1 MKRAVGPA
9 VVVGF
14 VAAFVLAA
22 AGLSTQPAAPAP
34 RQLHLTSGK
43 SIVIDSPAD
52 ITRVSVANPETLEA
66 VGVSPREVVL
76 NGRAPGETSVILWQQ
91 GGGRLLF
98 DVTVHAPTRLIEA
111 VQRQLEAELPG
122 QDVSVT
128 VEDGHVFLRGTVE
141 DMTSSD
147 RAVAI
152 ASALGEP
159 VNLLRVKVPEEEDQI
174 LLRVRFAN
182 VERTAVRELGV
193 NWFATGAGNTIGRI
207 TTGQFGAPS
216 PRAPGPGT
224 APTWSLSDALN
235 IFVFRPDL
243 DFGATLRLLQEKGV
257 LEILAEPNVLAI
269 DGKRASFLAGGEFPI
284 PVVQGATVGGFGAVT
299 IQWRE
304 FGIRLDFRPR
314 ITPRGTIRLR
324 VAPEVSSLDF
334 SNALV
339 IQGFRI
345 PALASRKVSTEIE
358 LDNRQS
364 FAIAGLLD
372 NRMRETFRKIPGLGD
387 IPYLGKLFQS
397 QSLEKS
403 KSELLVLVTPEI
415 VHPIPADQH
424 KPELE
429 MPKPFLEGG
438 AATTPRTPGVEATGE
453 FQPRPPQPTLPVE
466 KLRQIQEELAAE
478 PEEGVQAGFAP
489 SGGFAP
495 GSGGAG
501 VRMGPGEP

>member
-1 MKRAVGPA
+1 MKRGRAAMIVPVLS
-9 VVVGF
+9 VVL
-14 VAAFVLAA
+14 LAA
-22 AGLSTQPAAPAP
+22 GSLGATQAATAP
-34 RQLHLTSGK
+34 RQLHLTAGK
-43 SIVIDSPAD
+43 SIVIDSPVD

-76 NGRAPGETSVILWQQ
+76 NGRAPGETSVIVWQQ

-98 DVTVHAPTRLIEA
+98 DVSVHAPTRLLEA
-111 VQRQLEAELPG
+111 IQKQLEAELPG
-122 QDVSVT
+122 QDVSVS
-128 VEDGHVFLRGTVE
+128 VEDGHVFLRGTVN

-159 VNLLRVKVPEEEDQI
+159 VNLLRVKVPEQQQQI
-174 LLRVRFAN
+174 LLKVKFAN

-207 TTGQFGAPS
+207 STGQFPGPA

-224 APTWSLSDALN
+224 PPTWSLSDALN
-235 IFVFRPDL
+235 IFIFRPDL
-243 DFGATLRLLQEKGV
+243 DFGATLRLLQEKGL

-284 PVVQGATVGGFGAVT
+284 PVVQGGTVGGLGAVT
-299 IQWRE
+299 IEWRE

-364 FAIAGLLD
+364 FAIGGLLD

-387 IPYLGKLFQS
+387 IPFLGKLFQS
-397 QSLEKS
+397 QALEKS

-415 VHPIPADQH
+415 VHPIPAGQQA
-424 KPELE
+424 PGIE

-438 AATTPRTPGVEATGE
+438 AATAPRTPGVEVTGE
-453 FQPRPPQPTLPVE
+453 TKATPPQPTLPVE
-466 KLRQIQEELAAE
+466 KLRKIQEQLAAE
-478 PEEGVQAGFAP
+478 PEQSRQAGFAP
-489 SGGFAP
+489 SAGFTP
-495 GSGGAG
+495 GAGGAG
-501 VRMGPGEP
+501 VQTGPGGP

>member
-1 MKRAVGPA
+1 MKSVRPA
-9 VVVGF
+9 VIVSVLG
-14 VAAFVLAA
+14 ALLLAA
-22 AGLSTQPAAPAP
+22 GCLGATQAAPAP
-34 RQLHLTSGK
+34 RQLHLTAGK
-43 SIVIDSPAD
+43 SIVIDSPVD

-76 NGRAPGETSVILWQQ
+76 NGRAPGETSVIVWQQ

-98 DVTVHAPTRLIEA
+98 DVTVHAPTRLLEA
-111 VQRQLEAELPG
+111 VQRQLEKELPG

-152 ASALGEP
+152 VSALGEP
-159 VNLLRVKVPEEEDQI
+159 VNLLRVKVPEQEQQI
-174 LLRVRFAN
+174 LLKVKFAN
-182 VERTAVRELGV
+182 VERSAVRELGV
-193 NWFATGAGNTIGRI
+193 NWFATGAGNTVGRI
-207 TTGQFGAPS
+207 STGQFPAPS
-216 PRAPGPGT
+216 TTAPGPG
-224 APTWSLSDALN
+224 APPTWSLADALN

-243 DFGATLRLLQEKGV
+243 DFGATLRLLQQRGV

-284 PVVQGATVGGFGAVT
+284 PVIQGATVGGFGAVT

-334 SNALV
+334 ENGLV
-339 IQGFRI
+339 LQGFQI
-345 PALASRKVSTEIE
+345 PALASRKVATEIE
-358 LDNRQS
+358 LENRQS

-372 NRMRETFRKIPGLGD
+372 NRMRETFSKIPGLGD
-387 IPYLGKLFQS
+387 IPFLGRLFQS

-415 VHPIPADQH
+415 VHPIPAGQKTPD
-424 KPELE
+424 LE
-429 MPKPFLEGG
+429 MPRPFIEGG
-438 AATTPRTPGVEATGE
+438 ATTAPRTPGVEVTGE
-453 FQPRPPQPTLPVE
+453 TKPTPPQPALPVE
-466 KLRQIQEELAAE
+466 KLRQIQEQLAAE
-478 PEEGVQAGFAP
+478 PEEGQQPGFAPSAGFAP
-489 SGGFAP
+489 G
-495 GSGGAG
+495 GGAG
-501 VRMGPGEP
+501 VQTGPGGA